1 MSTTDFLGIAGQN
14 KVRIAG
20 IAVISAA
27 LPVTVYMALT
37 PQSFQN
43 IAVGEE
49 VANLKVNPK
58 NISTDVVKNSVPI
71 QAYVYNSGG
80 SITNTQIFYEWEMNL
95 ESNVGTLSKVTGN
108 TTELLPT
115 QAGCAQITVTATGGE
130 KVLTETVNVT
140 VKNGTYIP
148 EC

>member
-14 KVRIAG
+14 KARIAG